1 MLAEFYL
8 YKNCKEK
15 ISMVLIFPS
24 EEQRAGKHLSPTVIS
39 SRCGENSYVVN

>member
-8 YKNCKEK
+8 HKNCKEK
-15 ISMVLIFPS
+15 ILTVLIFPL

-39 SRCGENSYVVN
+39 SMCGENSYVVN